1 MKKRVAVWMHGGIG
15 TGHFSQGYP
24 ALEKLLVG
32 LSSSFEIVVYSKFP
46 INKDHRSSYFTI
58 RSAPSNIKPGAVR
71 WFYMAVYFLK
81 DHRKNKF
88 DLLFAFWGYP
98 AGFLATVLS
107 RIVHI
112 PSAVYLLGGDATG
125 IKSINF
131 GILHKP
137 IQRKIALWA
146 YRQTTLLLGI
156 SEGFQN

>member
-32 LSSSFEIVVYSKFP
+32 LSSSCEIIVYSKFP

-71 WFYMAVYFLK
+71 WFYMAFCFLK
-81 DHRKNKF
+81 DHRQNKF

-98 AGFLATVLS
+98 AGFLATCLS
-107 RIVHI
+107 KFVKI
-112 PSAVYLLGGDATG
+112 PCAVYLLGSDSFG
-125 IKSINF
+125 IPTINF
-131 GILHKP
+131 G
-137 IQRKIALWA
+137 
-146 YRQTTLLLGI
+146 
-156 SEGFQN
+156 